1 MRVTIIAAVADNRA
15 IGREG
20 TIPWHL
26 PADLRFFKRATMGHT
41 LVMGRRTFE
50 SAGALPGRR
59 TIVLTRDRSYRPPAA
74 KSTRGGGD
82 KARIDVAHH
91 LDEALARAEAAGE
104 TEVFVCGGEGVYRR
118 ALECAD
124 RMLLTRVEGEF
135 EADTFFPKH
144 DPNRWRL
151 VSRQDH
157 RPDEKNRHRYSFR
170 EYERV
175 G

>member
-15 IGREG
+15 IGRDG

-26 PADLRFFKRATMGHT
+26 PGDLRFFKRATMGHT

-59 TIVLTRDRSYRPPAA
+59 TIVLTRDRTDRSPVAG
-74 KSTRGGGD
+74 STRGGRT
-82 KARIDVAHH
+82 KVKVELAHD
-91 LDEALARAEAAGE
+91 LDEALARAEAEGE
-104 TEVFVCGGEGVYRR
+104 EEVFICGGEGVYRR
-118 ALECAD
+118 ALERAD

-135 EADTFFPKH
+135 EADTFFPEH
-144 DPNRWRL
+144 DADQWRL
-151 VSRQDH
+151 VWRQDH
-157 RPDEKNRHRYSFR
+157 PPDDENRHGYSFR
-170 EYERV
+170 EYRRV